1 MNQLKVLQRSVVL
14 RKQLRFLSAQSL
26 AQSEY
31 TDKPEYPPIEDLS
44 FKVQHQKKKQ
54 SWYDKIQNLQTIEEK
69 QIELNMPRYYGY
81 KCHMLNEQKTPYN
94 CLPMIQ
100 HRTETVFEEVD
111 NLPEFY
117 NLDEKILSSFIE
129 LLKGNIEDSIKFQY
143 NDLK

>member
-1 MNQLKVLQRSVVL
+1 MNQLKVIQRSFVL
-14 RKQLRFLSAQSL
+14 RHQFRLLSAQSL

-44 FKVQHQKKKQ
+44 LKVRRQKKIQ

-69 QIELNMPRYYGY
+69 QIELNMPKYYGY

-94 CLPMIQ
+94 GLSMIQ

-117 NLDEKILSSFIE
+117 NQDEKILSSFVDM
-129 LLKGNIEDSIKFQY
+129 LQGNIENSIRFQY
-143 NDLK
+143 TDLK